1 MSIKDS
7 LAVDEMGG
15 ENAHERNASRG
26 RRMLRVRKGIHSV
39 PFQTS
44 VPHRTTWSH
53 THSKNRGVTSPPEA

>member
-44 VPHRTTWSH
+44 VPHRTT
-53 THSKNRGVTSPPEA
+53 

>member
-26 RRMLRVRKGIHSV
+26 R
-39 PFQTS
+39 
-44 VPHRTTWSH
+44 TTLSH